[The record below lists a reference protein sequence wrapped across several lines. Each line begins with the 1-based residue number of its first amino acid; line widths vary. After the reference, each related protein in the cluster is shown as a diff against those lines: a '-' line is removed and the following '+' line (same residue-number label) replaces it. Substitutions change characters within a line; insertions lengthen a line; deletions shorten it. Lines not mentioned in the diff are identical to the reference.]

1 MINLDDIKDKKSLFD
16 NHYRLIRKIGGGG
29 FSEVWLAYDT
39 IADMDVALKVYTPS
53 GILDEDGKNDFKREF
68 ARLCELNHSNII
80 HAIGF
85 GISNDELPY
94 LAMKVC
100 KNGSAKKLV
109 KNADEKEVWNFIEQV
124 SSGIQ
129 YLHKHGVV
137 HQDLKPD
144 NVLINSDGQ
153 YLIID
158 FGISTKTQNTLRK
171 SVDGKVDGGT
181 TWYMSIECYETD
193 NPSVYARDIWALGAS
208 IYEIMTGDVP
218 FGQFG
223 GLTQKARGGKIPS
236 ISQPFSDD
244 LKQLVYDC
252 LALNAWDRPD
262 AGQILE
268 RVKCHKNGT
277 SSRRRTLSDKIKLLP
292 IIFFVLITTIGL
304 YVTWPLFYPAP
315 NKFDEIFLSK
325 IEESKM
331 VIESESAKIQLL
343 NEVDKM
349 SLKKIYAS
357 IDAYSEVSYLKDSIS
372 SEACAQARIKID
384 SIMNIV
390 NDLCVFFENR
400 GQMKLEEY
408 GDFGEDAYA
417 KYISLKD
424 TLEMKAKVLTK

>member
-1 MINLDDIKDKKSLFD
+1 MIYLDDIKDTNSLFD
-16 NHYRLIRKIGGGG
+16 KHYRLIQRIGGGG
-29 FSEVWLAYDT
+29 FSEVWLAHDT
-39 IADMDVALKVYTPS
+39 VADMDVALKVYTPS
-53 GILDEDGKNDFKREF
+53 GTLDEDGKNDFKKEF

-85 GISNDELPY
+85 GICNDELPY
-94 LAMKVC
+94 LVMSVC

-109 KNADEKEVWNFIEQV
+109 KNADEEKLWDFIEQV

-129 YLHKHGVV
+129 YLHKRGVV

-171 SVDGKVDGGT
+171 NTDGKIGGGT
-181 TWYMSIECYETD
+181 TWYMSVECYDTEA
-193 NPSVYARDIWALGAS
+193 PSVYARDIWALGAS

-223 GLTQKARGGKIPS
+223 GLTQKAKGGKIPT
-236 ISQPFSDD
+236 INQPFSAD

-268 RVKCHKNGT
+268 RVKHHKNDIHHKHKSIPFIIKMSAVIMSIFLLSIGVYVIWP
-277 SSRRRTLSDKIKLLP
+277 SSP
-292 IIFFVLITTIGL
+292 
-304 YVTWPLFYPAP
+304 PLF
-315 NKFDEIFLSK
+315 NKFDKIYLSK
-325 IEESKM
+325 LDESKA
-331 VIESESAKIQLL
+331 VIESESAIIQSQ
-343 NEVDKM
+343 NEAEKM
-349 SLKKIYAS
+349 SLKNIYTS
-357 IDAYSEVSYLKDSIS
+357 IDSYSEVSYLKDSIS
-372 SEACAQARIKID
+372 PEASTLAMLKID
-384 SIMNIV
+384 SITKIV

-400 GQMKLEEY
+400 GQSKLEEY

-417 KYISLKD
+417 KYMSLKD
-424 TLEMKAKVLTK
+424 TLEIKAKILTK